1 MGDQAGLVVVLVA
14 DKERVRKEHGV
25 GGRLDEGGFAD
36 LHPCDERSH
45 RSVEQILFA
54 VGHAECAEQR
64 HQRVRHASSSH
75 RLQHGPVVCNGQYL
89 IELAERLSHD
99 FVPVDVPKA
108 TREGGSVLCRAFVVV
123 GFGAWRDLLL
133 RRLLHVP
140 SMLPLF
146 HLLLALVH
154 LLVGRSIAPVFASFP
169 AVQGAA
175 HFAPIFAN
183 RFVAVLFPMRS

>member
-1 MGDQAGLVVVLVA
+1 M
-14 DKERVRKEHGV
+14 
-25 GGRLDEGGFAD
+25 
-36 LHPCDERSH
+36 
-45 RSVEQILFA
+45 
-54 VGHAECAEQR
+54 
-64 HQRVRHASSSH
+64 
-75 RLQHGPVVCNGQYL
+75 
-89 IELAERLSHD
+89 AERLSHD
-99 FVPVDVPKA
+99 YFVPVDVPKEA
-108 TREGGSVLCRAFVVV
+108 LREGGSVPCRVPCRAFAVV

-146 HLLLALVH
+146 HLLIALVH

-183 RFVAVLFPMRS
+183 RFVAVLFPMCS